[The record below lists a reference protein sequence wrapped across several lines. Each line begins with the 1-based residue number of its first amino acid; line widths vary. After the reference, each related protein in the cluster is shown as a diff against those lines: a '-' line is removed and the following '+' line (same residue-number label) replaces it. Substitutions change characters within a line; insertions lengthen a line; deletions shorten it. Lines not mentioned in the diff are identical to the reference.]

1 MNGKEKCVPKILQG
15 GIQLAPEY
23 PEQLI
28 NFGVSMEERSFCN
41 HLGKDAGN
49 APDIDR
55 AGVALTTEQ
64 HLRSTVPQSHDLVSI
79 ENV

>member
-1 MNGKEKCVPKILQG
+1 MNGKEKSVPKILQG
-15 GIQLAPEY
+15 SMQLSPEY

-55 AGVALTTEQ
+55 AGVALTTKQ
-64 HLRSTVPQSHDLVSI
+64 HLRSTVPQSHNLVSI